1 MQSKQETE
9 SAHMK
14 PKLFCG
20 RSNPRFGKAVAD
32 YLGVELGQ
40 MTIKTFSD
48 GELWIRYDENIR
60 GEDVFIIQSTNP
72 PDTNMMELLL
82 MLDAAKRASARRVT
96 AVIPYYGYARQ
107 DRKDQPRVPISAKL
121 FADLYQAAGADR
133 IVSMDLHSS
142 QIQGYFN
149 IPFDHLYSKKVLV
162 KAIQDMGLENL
173 VLLAPDIGSVPMS
186 RSYAK
191 LLDASLAIIDKR
203 RPGHNVAEVMHLIGE
218 VKDKHVLIMD
228 DMVDTAG
235 TLVAASARAREL
247 GALSVN
253 AAVTHGVLS
262 GPAIERIK
270 DSRIDRL
277 LITDTIFISEEKW
290 LSKMMSVSVAP
301 VFGEAIR
308 RINKEKSISVLFDI

>member
-1 MQSKQETE
+1 
-9 SAHMK
+9 
-14 PKLFCG
+14 
-20 RSNPRFGKAVAD
+20 
-32 YLGVELGQ
+32 
-40 MTIKTFSD
+40 
-48 GELWIRYDENIR
+48 
-60 GEDVFIIQSTNP
+60 
-72 PDTNMMELLL
+72 

-121 FADLYQAAGADR
+121 FADLIQTAGADR
-133 IVSMDLHSS
+133 VVSMDLHSS

-162 KAIQDMGLENL
+162 GAIKSLGLDNM
-173 VLLAPDIGSVPMS
+173 VVLAPDIGSVPMS

-203 RPGHNVAEVMHLIGE
+203 RPAHNKAEVMHLIGK
-218 VKDKHVLIMD
+218 VGAKNVLIMD

-235 TLVAASARAREL
+235 TMVAAAKKARAM

-262 GPAIERIK
+262 GPAIRRLIK
-270 DSRIDRL
+270 APIDRI
-277 LITDTIFISEEKW
+277 LITDTIKIEPKKRMDK
-290 LSKMMSVSVAP
+290 LIPISVAP
-301 VFGEAIR
+301 VFGEAIQ
-308 RINKEKSISVLFDI
+308 RIHNEESISVLFDI

>member
-1 MQSKQETE
+1 
-9 SAHMK
+9 MK

-20 RSNPRFGKAVAD
+20 RSNPEFGTAVAK
-32 YLGVELGQ
+32 YLDMDLGK
-40 MTIKTFSD
+40 MTIKPFSD
-48 GELWIRYDENIR
+48 GELWVRFDENIR

-72 PDTNMMELLL
+72 PDTNMMEILLA
-82 MLDAAKRASARRVT
+82 LDAAKRASARRVT

-121 FADLYQAAGADR
+121 FADLFQTAGADR
-133 IVSMDLHSS
+133 VVSMDLHSS

-162 KAIQDMGLENL
+162 KAIKDLELDNL
-173 VLLAPDIGSVPMS
+173 VVLAPDIGSVPMS

-203 RPGHNVAEVMHLIGE
+203 RPGHNEAEVMHLIGK
-218 VKDKHVLIMD
+218 VGAKNVLIMD

-235 TLVAASARAREL
+235 TMVAAAQKAKEM

-262 GPAIERIK
+262 GPAIDRIK
-270 DSRIDRL
+270 TSKIDRM
-277 LITDTIFISEEKW
+277 LITDTIHIPEEKW
-290 LSKMMSVSVAP
+290 VDKMMSVSVAS
-301 VFGEAIR
+301 VFGEAIK
-308 RINKEKSISVLFDI
+308 RIHDEESISILFDV